1 MNSKG
6 EKPWLWT
13 SIAVVIAYMYVG
25 NLYAHLMSS
34 EIDDVVLAMA
44 TFVFMFL
51 TYYVGYFIWLKYLSI
66 ILKIK
71 KK

>member
-1 MNSKG
+1 MKPKS

-34 EIDDVVLAMA
+34 EIDNVVLAMA

-51 TYYVGYFIWLKYLSI
+51 TYWVGYFIWLKYLSI
-66 ILKIK
+66 IFKIK

>member
-6 EKPWLWT
+6 KKPWLWT